1 MLGRI
6 AGFTS
11 VAVLLLLVA
20 CQDYGGVALTPSR
33 QFMAGRDI
41 PPRDVAAYGVVAL
54 TAKPTPASQARLLR
68 LCQAYLASLPPR
80 ESLRNVPPSRQMV
93 TIWPVENPRAIL
105 SGHERCDQMLGE
117 YDLYAGQSAIAD
129 AFAQGRA
136 MSGRGPFLIGWSP
149 SSSRGVPDAVVLVID
164 MSLFESQASFDD
176 AFRFWQRRIVEDP
189 ELWRSGFVVWRIRNA
204 VRDFADEYGDAILK
218 ALSFKGSKE

>member
-11 VAVLLLLVA
+11 VAALLLLVA

-33 QFMAGRDI
+33 QFMAARDI

-54 TAKPTPASQARLLR
+54 TAKPTTASRGRLLR

-105 SGHERCDQMLGE
+105 SGHERCDQTSTRTTSRCWPVGDRRRLRARRRSVRAWTVL
-117 YDLYAGQSAIAD
+117 DRPV
-129 AFAQGRA
+129 AFQQPRSSGCGRA
-136 MSGRGPFLIGWSP
+136 CHRH
-149 SSSRGVPDAVVLVID
+149 VPL
-164 MSLFESQASFDD
+164 
-176 AFRFWQRRIVEDP
+176 RIAG
-189 ELWRSGFVVWRIRNA
+189 EL
-204 VRDFADEYGDAILK
+204 
-218 ALSFKGSKE
+218 